1 VTDELFIRNPAGPSI
16 REIQLYNAVGIPL
29 ATYGGFSGAISVDI
43 PVASLAKGLY
53 VLKITTADGAT
64 VTKFLK

>member
-1 VTDELFIRNPAGPSI
+1 MAPVPIPKSSPSI
-16 REIQLYNAVGIPL
+16 GVL
-29 ATYGGFSGAISVDI
+29 SGATSVDI

-53 VLKITTADGAT
+53 VLKITTADGTT